1 MRFASLGCTTE
12 FKTCYKLGRGDA
24 QLSFA
29 STPELRAE
37 ILRACRV
44 LTHFRIVEGFG
55 HVSARLP
62 GGRIL
67 ITPRIALATVTE
79 AELIELDMDGKQVS
93 GSGRPALETAMH
105 IAVYKRRSD
114 VMSIARGHPRNI
126 AAYAAS
132 AQPLRIAHGFGANLG
147 HHVPVFEKPVLA
159 TNPELGMGVAEALG
173 EHVGVILQANGMLAT
188 GMSVAHACVNAL
200 FMEET
205 AELQL
210 KAHAAGFTPQ
220 FYTPEGAARRH
231 GDDREHEPIRAW
243 DYYVAIAEGTCVW
256 QR

>member
-1 MRFASLGCTTE
+1 MECATRLTFGH
-12 FKTCYKLGRGDA
+12 GDA
-24 QLSFA
+24 QLSLA
-29 STPELRAE
+29 STPEQRFE

-55 HVSARLP
+55 HISTRLNC
-62 GGRIL
+62 GRIL
-67 ITPRIALATVTE
+67 ITPRLALATVTE
-79 AELIELDMDGKQVS
+79 AELIELDMDGKQVA
-93 GSGRPALETAMH
+93 GAGRPALETAMH
-105 IAVYKRRSD
+105 IAVYKRRPD
-114 VMSIARGHPRNI
+114 VMSIARGHPRSV

-132 AQPLRIAHGFGANLG
+132 AEPLRIAHGFGANLG
-147 HHVPVFEKPVLA
+147 HNVPVFEQPVLA
-159 TNPELGMGVAEALG
+159 ANPELGMGVADALG
-173 EHVGVILQANGMLAT
+173 KHVGVILRANGMLAT

-210 KAHAAGFTPQ
+210 KAHAAGFTPK

-243 DYYVAIAEGTCVW
+243 DFYVAVAENSCVW

>member
-1 MRFASLGCTTE
+1 M
-12 FKTCYKLGRGDA
+12 
-24 QLSFA
+24 SFA

-67 ITPRIALATVTE
+67 ITPRIALATVSE
-79 AELIELDMDGKQVS
+79 EELIELDMDGNQVA

-105 IAVYKRRSD
+105 IAVYKRRPD

-132 AQPLRIAHGFGANLG
+132 AEPLRIAHGFGANLG

-159 TNPELGMGVAEALG
+159 ANPELGMGVAEALG

-210 KAHAAGFTPQ
+210 KAHAAGFAPQ

-243 DYYVAIAEGTCVW
+243 DYYVAITEGTCVW